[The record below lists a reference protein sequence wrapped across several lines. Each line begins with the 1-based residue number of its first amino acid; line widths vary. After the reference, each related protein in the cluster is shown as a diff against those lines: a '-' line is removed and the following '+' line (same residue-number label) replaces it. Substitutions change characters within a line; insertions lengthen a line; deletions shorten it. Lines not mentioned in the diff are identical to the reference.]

1 MSNGDETLL
10 NEHNITLHGEQ
21 VVLRPMTENDWDIL
35 ARWNSD
41 PEILYFSEGA
51 DVESYDLEEVQGI
64 YRWVS
69 QNAFCFI
76 IEFNGQPI
84 GECWLQRMNIERLL
98 EKYPGKDCRRIDL
111 MIGEKRLWGQGL
123 GTDTIR
129 TLTRFG
135 LEEEGADMIFGLVGD
150 YNLRSVGAFK
160 RAGYEVDAEVEE
172 PPGEK
177 AKFSYDLVIRRQV
190 VSLRK
195 PGLTGR

>member
-1 MSNGDETLL
+1 MSNGDEALL
-10 NEHNITLHGEQ
+10 NEHKITLHGEQ
-21 VVLRPMTENDWDIL
+21 VELRPMTENDWDLL

-41 PEILYFSEGA
+41 PEVLYFSEGG
-51 DVESYDLEEVQGI
+51 DVESYNLEEVQGI

-76 IEFNGQPI
+76 IEFKGQPI

-98 EKYPGKDCRRIDL
+98 EKYPDKDCRRIDL

-129 TLTRFG
+129 TLTKFG

-172 PPGEK
+172 PSGEK
-177 AKFSYDLVIRRQV
+177 AKFSYDLVIRRQAPP
-190 VSLRK
+190 S
-195 PGLTGR
+195 

>member
-41 PEILYFSEGA
+41 PEILYFTEGA

-76 IEFNGQPI
+76 IEFNDQPI

-111 MIGEKRLWGQGL
+111 MIGEKRLWGRGL

-129 TLTRFG
+129 MLTGFG

-160 RAGYEVDAEVEE
+160 RAGYEVDAKVEE
-172 PPGEK
+172 PSEEK
-177 AKFSYDLVIRRQV
+177 ATFSYDLVIRRKAQP
-190 VSLRK
+190 S
-195 PGLTGR
+195 

>member
-10 NEHNITLHGEQ
+10 NVHNITLHGEQ

-35 ARWNSD
+35 ARWNRD
-41 PEILYFSEGA
+41 PEVLHFSEGG
-51 DVESYDLEEVQGI
+51 DVKSYDLEDVQGM

-76 IEFNGQPI
+76 IEFNDQPI
-84 GECWLQRMNIERLL
+84 GKCWLQRMNIERLL

-111 MIGEKRLWGQGL
+111 MIGEKRLWGRGL

-160 RAGYEVDAEVEE
+160 RAEYEIDAEVEE

-177 AKFSYDLVIRRQV
+177 AAFFYDLVIRRKARP
-190 VSLRK
+190 S
-195 PGLTGR
+195 

>member
-1 MSNGDETLL
+1 MSNGDATLL

-35 ARWNSD
+35 ASWNSD
-41 PEILYFSEGA
+41 SEVLYFSEGG
-51 DVESYDLEEVQGI
+51 DVESYDLEEVQGM
-64 YRWVS
+64 YRGVS

-84 GECWLQRMNIERLL
+84 GKCWLQRMNIERLL

-111 MIGEKRLWGQGL
+111 LIGEKRLWGQGL

-135 LEEEGADMIFGLVGD
+135 LEEERADMIFGLVGD

-177 AKFSYDLVIRRQV
+177 AKFSYDLVIRRL
-190 VSLRK
+190 VS
-195 PGLTGR
+195 P

>member
-10 NEHNITLHGEQ
+10 NEHNITLQGEQ

-51 DVESYDLEEVQGI
+51 DVESYDLEEVQGM

-76 IEFNGQPI
+76 IEFNCQPI
-84 GECWLQRMNIERLL
+84 GKCWLQRMNIERLL

-111 MIGEKRLWGQGL
+111 MIGEKRLWGRGL

-160 RAGYEVDAEVEE
+160 KAGYEVDAEVEE

-177 AKFSYDLVIRRQV
+177 AKFSYDLVIRRQIRP
-190 VSLRK
+190 S
-195 PGLTGR
+195 

>member
-10 NEHNITLHGEQ
+10 NVHNITLHGEQ

-41 PEILYFSEGA
+41 AEVLYFSEGGA
-51 DVESYDLEEVQGI
+51 VESYDLEDVQGM

-76 IEFNGQPI
+76 IEFNDQPI
-84 GECWLQRMNIERLL
+84 GKCWLQRMNIERLL

-177 AKFSYDLVIRRQV
+177 ATFSYDLVIRRKARP
-190 VSLRK
+190 S
-195 PGLTGR
+195 

>member
-1 MSNGDETLL
+1 MSNGDEALL

-41 PEILYFSEGA
+41 PEVLYFSEGG
-51 DVESYDLEEVQGI
+51 DVESYNLEEVQGI

-76 IEFNGQPI
+76 IEFNDQPI

-160 RAGYEVDAEVEE
+160 RAGYEIDAEVEE

-177 AKFSYDLVIRRQV
+177 ATFSYDLVIRRQ
-190 VSLRK
+190 RYF
-195 PGLTGR
+195 RM

>member
-35 ARWNSD
+35 VRWNSD
-41 PEILYFSEGA
+41 PEILYFSEGG
-51 DVESYDLEEVQGI
+51 DVESYDLEDVQGI

-76 IEFNGQPI
+76 IEFNDQPI

-98 EKYPGKDCRRIDL
+98 EKYPRKDCRRIDL
-111 MIGEKRLWGQGL
+111 MIGEKRLWGCGL

-160 RAGYEVDAEVEE
+160 KAGYEVDAEVEE

-177 AKFSYDLVIRRQV
+177 AKFSYDLVIRRQIRP
-190 VSLRK
+190 S
-195 PGLTGR
+195 

>member
-1 MSNGDETLL
+1 MSNGDEPLL

-41 PEILYFSEGA
+41 PEVLYFSEGA
-51 DVESYDLEEVQGI
+51 DVKAYDLEDVQGI

-76 IEFNGQPI
+76 VEFNDQPI
-84 GECWLQRMNIERLL
+84 GKCWLQRMNIERLL

-111 MIGEKRLWGQGL
+111 LIGEKRLWGQGL

-160 RAGYEVDAEVEE
+160 RVGYEVDAKVEE

-177 AKFSYDLVIRRQV
+177 ATFSYDLVIRRKARP
-190 VSLRK
+190 S
-195 PGLTGR
+195 

>member
-1 MSNGDETLL
+1 MSNGDEILL

-41 PEILYFSEGA
+41 PEVLYFSEGA

-84 GECWLQRMNIERLL
+84 GKCWLQRMNIERLL

-111 MIGEKRLWGQGL
+111 LIGEKRLWGQGL

-190 VSLRK
+190 RPS
-195 PGLTGR
+195 

>member
-64 YRWVS
+64 YRGVS
-69 QNAFCFI
+69 QTAFCFI

-84 GECWLQRMNIERLL
+84 GKCWLQRMNIERLL

-177 AKFSYDLVIRRQV
+177 AKFGYDLVIRRQA
-190 VSLRK
+190 LI
-195 PGLTGR
+195 

>member
-10 NEHNITLHGEQ
+10 NEHNITLHGKQ

-41 PEILYFSEGA
+41 PEVLYFSEGT
-51 DVESYDLEEVQGI
+51 DVEPYDLEDVQEI

-160 RAGYEVDAEVEE
+160 NAGYEVDEEVEE

-190 VSLRK
+190 RPS
-195 PGLTGR
+195 

>member
-1 MSNGDETLL
+1 
-10 NEHNITLHGEQ
+10 
-21 VVLRPMTENDWDIL
+21 MTENDWDIL

-64 YRWVS
+64 YRGVS

-76 IEFNGQPI
+76 IEFNGQSI
-84 GECWLQRMNIERLL
+84 GKCWLQRMNIERLL

-111 MIGEKRLWGQGL
+111 LIGEKRLWGQGL

-135 LEEEGADMIFGLVGD
+135 LEEERADMIFGLVGD

-177 AKFSYDLVIRRQV
+177 AKFSYDLVIRRL
-190 VSLRK
+190 VS
-195 PGLTGR
+195 P

>member
-41 PEILYFSEGA
+41 PEILYFTEGA

-76 IEFNGQPI
+76 IEFNDQPI

-111 MIGEKRLWGQGL
+111 MIGEKRLWGRGL

-160 RAGYEVDAEVEE
+160 RTGYEVNAKVEE
-172 PPGEK
+172 PSGEK
-177 AKFSYDLVIRRQV
+177 ATFSYDLVIRRKAQP
-190 VSLRK
+190 S
-195 PGLTGR
+195 

>member
-1 MSNGDETLL
+1 MFNRDETLL

-41 PEILYFSEGA
+41 PEVLYFSEGT
-51 DVESYDLEEVQGI
+51 DVKSYDLEDVQWM
-64 YRWVS
+64 YRGVS

-84 GECWLQRMNIERLL
+84 GNCWLQRMNIERLL

-111 MIGEKRLWGQGL
+111 MVGEKRLWGQGL

-129 TLTRFG
+129 TLTKFG
-135 LEEEGADMIFGLVGD
+135 LEEGADMIFGLVGD

-177 AKFSYDLVIRRQV
+177 AIFSYDLVIRRQV
-190 VSLRK
+190 RAS
-195 PGLTGR
+195 

>member
-1 MSNGDETLL
+1 MSNGDEPLL
-10 NEHNITLHGEQ
+10 NVHNITLHGEQ

-41 PEILYFSEGA
+41 PEVLYFSEGGH
-51 DVESYDLEEVQGI
+51 VESYDLEDVQGM

-76 IEFNGQPI
+76 IEFNDQPI
-84 GECWLQRMNIERLL
+84 GKCWLQRMNIERLL

-111 MIGEKRLWGQGL
+111 MIGEKRLWGRGL

-135 LEEEGADMIFGLVGD
+135 LEEEGANMIFGLVGD

-160 RAGYEVDAEVEE
+160 RVGYEVDAEVEE

-177 AKFSYDLVIRRQV
+177 AAFFYDLVIRRKARP
-190 VSLRK
+190 S
-195 PGLTGR
+195 

>member
-41 PEILYFSEGA
+41 SEVLYFSEGG
-51 DVESYDLEEVQGI
+51 DVESYDLEEVQGM
-64 YRWVS
+64 YRGVS

-84 GECWLQRMNIERLL
+84 GKCWLQRMNIERLL
-98 EKYPGKDCRRIDL
+98 EKYSGKDCRRIDL
-111 MIGEKRLWGQGL
+111 LIGEKRLWGQGL

-135 LEEEGADMIFGLVGD
+135 LEEERADMIFGLVGD

-172 PPGEK
+172 PPGDK
-177 AKFSYDLVIRRQV
+177 AKFSYDLVIRRL
-190 VSLRK
+190 VS
-195 PGLTGR
+195 P

>member
-1 MSNGDETLL
+1 MPGFQL
-10 NEHNITLHGEQ
+10 NEHNITLYGKH
-21 VVLRPMTENDWDIL
+21 VVLRPMTENDWDVL

-41 PEILYFSEGA
+41 PEVLYFSEGG
-51 DVESYDLEEVQGI
+51 DVESWDLEDVQGI
-64 YRWVS
+64 YREVS

-76 IEFNGQPI
+76 IEFNAQPI

-98 EKYPGKDCRRIDL
+98 EKYSGKDCRRIDL

-135 LEEEGADMIFGLVGD
+135 LEQDGADMIFGLVGD

-172 PPGEK
+172 PPGDK
-177 AKFSYDLVIRRQV
+177 AKFSYDLVMRRSQQD
-190 VSLRK
+190 K
-195 PGLTGR
+195 I

>member
-35 ARWNSD
+35 ATWNSD
-41 PEILYFSEGA
+41 SEVLYFSEGG
-51 DVESYDLEEVQGI
+51 DVESYDLEEVQGM
-64 YRWVS
+64 YRGVS

-84 GECWLQRMNIERLL
+84 GKCWLQRMNIERLL

-111 MIGEKRLWGQGL
+111 LIGEKRLWGQGL

-135 LEEEGADMIFGLVGD
+135 LEEERADMIFGLVGD

-177 AKFSYDLVIRRQV
+177 AKFSYDLVIRRL
-190 VSLRK
+190 VS
-195 PGLTGR
+195 P

>member
-111 MIGEKRLWGQGL
+111 MIGEKRLWGGGL

>member
-10 NEHNITLHGEQ
+10 KEHNITLHGEQ
-21 VVLRPMTENDWDIL
+21 VALRPMTENDWDIL
-35 ARWNSD
+35 ARWNRD
-41 PEILYFSEGA
+41 PEVLYFSEGGH
-51 DVESYDLEEVQGI
+51 VESYDLEDVQGM

-76 IEFNGQPI
+76 IEFNDQPI
-84 GECWLQRMNIERLL
+84 GKCWLQRMNIERLL
-98 EKYPGKDCRRIDL
+98 EKYPAKDCRRIDL
-111 MIGEKRLWGQGL
+111 LIGEKRLWGQGL

-160 RAGYEVDAEVEE
+160 RVGYEVDAEVEE

-177 AKFSYDLVIRRQV
+177 AAFFYDLVIRRKARP
-190 VSLRK
+190 S
-195 PGLTGR
+195 

>member
-1 MSNGDETLL
+1 MSNGDATLL

-21 VVLRPMTENDWDIL
+21 VGLRPMTENDWDIL

-41 PEILYFSEGA
+41 PEVLYFSEGA

-64 YRWVS
+64 YREVS

-76 IEFNGQPI
+76 IEFKGQQI
-84 GECWLQRMNIERLL
+84 GACWLQRMNIERLL

-123 GTDTIR
+123 GTDTIH

-160 RAGYEVDAEVEE
+160 RAGYEVDAEIEE

-177 AKFSYDLVIRRQV
+177 AKFSYDLVIRRQMRP
-190 VSLRK
+190 S
-195 PGLTGR
+195 

>member
-1 MSNGDETLL
+1 MSNGDATLL

-35 ARWNSD
+35 ASWNSD
-41 PEILYFSEGA
+41 SEVLYFSEGG
-51 DVESYDLEEVQGI
+51 DVESYDLEEVQGM
-64 YRWVS
+64 YRGVS

-84 GECWLQRMNIERLL
+84 GKCWLQRMNIERLL

-111 MIGEKRLWGQGL
+111 LIGEKRLWGQGL

-135 LEEEGADMIFGLVGD
+135 LEEERADMIFGLVGD

-160 RAGYEVDAEVEE
+160 KAGYEVDAEVEE

-177 AKFSYDLVIRRQV
+177 AKFSYDLVIRRL
-190 VSLRK
+190 VS
-195 PGLTGR
+195 P

>member
-10 NEHNITLHGEQ
+10 SEHNITLHGEQ

-41 PEILYFSEGA
+41 PEVLYFSEGGA
-51 DVESYDLEEVQGI
+51 VESYALEDVQGI

-76 IEFNGQPI
+76 IEFNDQPI

-98 EKYPGKDCRRIDL
+98 EKYPDKDCRRIDL
-111 MIGEKRLWGQGL
+111 MIGEKRLWGRGL

-177 AKFSYDLVIRRQV
+177 ATFSYDLVIRRKARP
-190 VSLRK
+190 S
-195 PGLTGR
+195 

>member
-10 NEHNITLHGEQ
+10 NVHNITLHGEQ

-41 PEILYFSEGA
+41 PEVLYFSEGGH
-51 DVESYDLEEVQGI
+51 VESYDLEDVQGM

-76 IEFNGQPI
+76 IEFNDQPI
-84 GECWLQRMNIERLL
+84 GKCWLQRMNIERLL

-111 MIGEKRLWGQGL
+111 LIGEKRLWGRGL

-160 RAGYEVDAEVEE
+160 RVGYEVDAEVEE

-177 AKFSYDLVIRRQV
+177 AAFFYDLVIRRKARP
-190 VSLRK
+190 S
-195 PGLTGR
+195 